1 MGIYVIDPNENT
13 RVPFLRGILTRSLRS
28 AGLSFN
34 EAYRLANKVRDKLG
48 SNAKISTD
56 DLTELVIKYL
66 DKGGYT
72 EALERYQRPSQA
84 IVPINVIDRQGQA
97 SPFSKG
103 HLSQSLEICAFPKD
117 ECYSITA
124 DIEQQLVISG
134 ITEITSSDLARF
146 TYRHLCEHAPP
157 EIAQRYL
164 VWVEFSRSGKPLILL
179 IGGAPGVGKSTIGSE
194 IAHRLNIVRTQ
205 STDMLREVMRLMV
218 PKRLLPALHVSS
230 FSAWKTLPSRN
241 ARSVSF
247 DTHFVDGYLTQA
259 REVSVGI
266 EGVLKRAE
274 REQVSIIMEGVHIYP
289 MLQKRLARKTDAIV
303 IPLIVGVLKRKQLRK
318 QLQGRGQQVT
328 SRRSERYLESFDAI
342 WELQSYL
349 LTEADRHQITIVP
362 NVDELES
369 IRLVMETISEHLAT
383 VYEGTPEEVFA

>member
-1 MGIYVIDPNENT
+1 
-13 RVPFLRGILTRSLRS
+13 
-28 AGLSFN
+28 
-34 EAYRLANKVRDKLG
+34 
-48 SNAKISTD
+48 
-56 DLTELVIKYL
+56 
-66 DKGGYT
+66 
-72 EALERYQRPSQA
+72 
-84 IVPINVIDRQGQA
+84 
-97 SPFSKG
+97 
-103 HLSQSLEICAFPKD
+103 LEICAFPKD
-117 ECYSITA
+117 EAHSISS
-124 DIEQQLVISG
+124 DIEQRLINSG

-146 TYRHLCEHAPP
+146 TYRHLCQNAPP

-194 IAHRLNIVRTQ
+194 IAHRLNIVRAQ

-230 FSAWKTLPSRN
+230 FSAWKTLPARKS
-241 ARSVSF
+241 RSVSF
-247 DTHFVDGYLTQA
+247 ETHFVDGYLTQA
-259 REVSVGI
+259 REVSVGV

-274 REQVSIIMEGVHIYP
+274 REQVSIILEGVHIYP

-362 NVDELES
+362 NVDEMES

-383 VYEGTPEEVFA
+383 VYEGTPEDVFA